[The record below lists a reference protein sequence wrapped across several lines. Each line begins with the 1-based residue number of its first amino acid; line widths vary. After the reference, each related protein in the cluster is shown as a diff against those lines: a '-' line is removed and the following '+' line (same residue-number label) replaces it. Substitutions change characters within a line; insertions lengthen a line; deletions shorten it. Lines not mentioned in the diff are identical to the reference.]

1 MREDVHL
8 FCFNFVTLTLAPA
21 IVLTLLCVSPICVFF
36 FIHLCS
42 FFPLILKCEM
52 KTTWYESKRI
62 IIVLINCG
70 CVDVNVHIALT
81 KSIHG
86 FIHLLFKLE
95 RLFHL
100 LFFFLSVLLLVTFPL
115 LLALPNEALKLIK
128 QFVR

>member
-1 MREDVHL
+1 M
-8 FCFNFVTLTLAPA
+8 
-21 IVLTLLCVSPICVFF
+21 
-36 FIHLCS
+36 
-42 FFPLILKCEM
+42 ILKCEM

-95 RLFHL
+95 RLFH
-100 LFFFLSVLLLVTFPL
+100 FFVFLLLVTFPL

>member
-1 MREDVHL
+1 
-8 FCFNFVTLTLAPA
+8 
-21 IVLTLLCVSPICVFF
+21 
-36 FIHLCS
+36 
-42 FFPLILKCEM
+42 M

-95 RLFHL
+95 RLFH
-100 LFFFLSVLLLVTFPL
+100 FFHFFVLLLLVTFPL